1 MRKRLLTSGAT
12 AEAGAGSGA
21 GSPDPAPAG
30 AGKKRRNREGKEK
43 GGGSTPGSGAGK
55 GGRPDRGSPWRRLDE
70 KLSPYLYISPFFLL
84 FFGFGLFPIGYTLY
98 VSLHEWELISTSP
111 DEWVGLGNYARLL
124 TDEYFWNALLNT
136 VSIWVLSTVPQLL
149 LALGLA
155 HMLNVRLRARTA
167 FRMGMILPNVA
178 SVAAVAIIFTQLFGK
193 DFGLVNWSL
202 DLVGVGPVDWQGDR
216 AGSHIAI
223 SVMVIWRWT
232 GYNALIYL
240 AAMQTVPRERYEAAL
255 TEGASGFQMFRHIT
269 IPSLRPVIIFTVI
282 VSTIQGLQLFAEPL
296 LFDPTPGG
304 VTGGSDRQFQTL
316 TIYLYEQGFREFDF
330 GYAAT
335 IAWVMFLVIVLAAA
349 VNYLITRRI
358 RSSG

>member
-1 MRKRLLTSGAT
+1 MRRRLPTSH
-12 AEAGAGSGA
+12 AGAGAALA
-21 GSPDPAPAG
+21 GGAPAG
-30 AGKKRRNREGKEK
+30 AGPADGKR
-43 GGGSTPGSGAGK
+43 PG
-55 GGRPDRGSPWRRLDE
+55 PDRGSLLVRLDE
-70 KLSPYLYISPFFLL
+70 KFSPYLYVSPFFLL

-98 VSLHEWELISTSP
+98 VSLHEWQLISESP
-111 DEWVGLGNYARLL
+111 DDWVGLGNYARLIS
-124 TDEYFWNALLNT
+124 DEYFWNALFNT
-136 VSIWVLSTVPQLL
+136 LSIWVLSTVPQLL

-155 HMLNVRLRARTA
+155 HLLNIRLRARTA
-167 FRMGMILPNVA
+167 FRMGVVLPNVA
-178 SVAAVAIIFTQLFGK
+178 SVAAVGIIFTQLFGR
-193 DFGLVNWSL
+193 DFGLVNWAL
-202 DLVGVGPVDWQGDR
+202 DLVGIGPVDWQAGR
-216 AGSHIAI
+216 ASSHAVI

-269 IPSLRPVIIFTVI
+269 IPSLRPVIVFTVI
-282 VSTIQGLQLFAEPL
+282 ISTIQGLQLFAEPL

-316 TIYLYEQGFREFDF
+316 TVYLYEQGFREFDF

-335 IAWVMFLVIVLAAA
+335 IAWVMFLIIIVAAA

-358 RSSG
+358 RSSD